1 MNQPFTVK
9 SHIVDKDGNC
19 VSIEEICRIA
29 NQALNDLDRSKQA
42 HDTLATNMNLQ
53 EEEYKQQI
61 EELQNRLMSYE
72 KENIK

>member
-9 SHIVDKDGNC
+9 SHIVDKDGNR

-29 NQALNDLDRSKQA
+29 NQALNDLDRSKKA
-42 HDTLATNMNLQ
+42 HDTLATNMHIQ
-53 EEEYKQQI
+53 KEEHKQQI